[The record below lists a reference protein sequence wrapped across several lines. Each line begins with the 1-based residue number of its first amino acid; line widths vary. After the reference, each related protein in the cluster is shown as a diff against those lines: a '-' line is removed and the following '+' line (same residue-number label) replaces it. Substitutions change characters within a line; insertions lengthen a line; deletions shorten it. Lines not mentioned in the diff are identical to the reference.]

1 MKNLGNSV
9 AKQDAVGQSA
19 KQKAPEQTKINSVT
33 LVYVPIYL
41 GGPHRG
47 TSMGPAAMRV
57 AGIRERIESMGFNIA
72 NEIEISVP
80 QSLCWLD
87 RSDSKPK
94 CIPEIMQVSLELAV
108 AVQAAMDAGTIPI
121 TIGGDHSIAIGSLAG
136 VSSYYR
142 KRHETFG
149 CVWFDAHGDINTP
162 ETSGSGNVHGMPFA
176 VSLGYGDKGLVD
188 LLGHSPK
195 VDAKL
200 SALVGLRDIDPGE
213 RGMIEK
219 SGVTAFSMRDID
231 YEGLSKVNELI
242 AKTVAQGVDGIHVS
256 FDLDVMDPDLAPG
269 VSTPARG
276 GLTYREASI
285 SLALL
290 AETGLLRSIDIA
302 ELNPANDVRSRS
314 AELAVDLTATCL
326 GNRIL

>member
-1 MKNLGNSV
+1 MKNLANSV
-9 AKQDAVGQSA
+9 ANQDTARQTA
-19 KQKAPEQTKINSVT
+19 QHIAPEQAKINSVT

-57 AGIRERIESMGFNIA
+57 AGIRERIESMGFKV
-72 NEIEISVP
+72 EQEVEISCP
-80 QSLCWLD
+80 QSVCWLD
-87 RSDSKPK
+87 RTDKKPK
-94 CIPEIMQVSLELAV
+94 CIPEIMQVSLEVAV
-108 AVQAAMDAGTIPI
+108 AVESAMEAGTIPI

-142 KRHETFG
+142 KRNQKFG

-188 LLGHSPK
+188 LLGYSPK
-195 VDAKL
+195 VDAKR
-200 SALVGLRDIDPGE
+200 SALVGIRDIDPGE
-213 RGMIEK
+213 RDMINR
-219 SGVTAFSMRDID
+219 SGVTAFSMRDMD
-231 YEGLSKVNELI
+231 YMGLSKVNELV
-242 AKTVAQGVDGIHVS
+242 ASTVATETDGIHVS

-290 AETGLLRSIDIA
+290 CETGLLRSIDIA

-314 AELAVDLTATCL
+314 ADLAVDLVATCL
-326 GNRIL
+326 GNTIL